1 MQFFELV
8 VDMFLKG
15 GFFMWPLL
23 LCAIAGIVLIIERML
38 FLREN
43 QINWDHF
50 QFELRSALKNN
61 NLDKAIV
68 LAAKTPGMIG
78 RVMQECLL
86 RIQAG
91 ETDVESATEKEI
103 LSEMESMEKSRGWL
117 ANIIQVA
124 PLLGLI
130 GTVQGMI
137 MCFMT
142 IERTSTAD
150 PRVLAN
156 GIYTALITTFAGLL
170 IAIPVSVAQEYIRKR
185 INKILHHLDLYLV
198 EVREW
203 LEHRDDPSAG
213 SRLEAA
219 RTALETATKRE
230 SEAANA
236 AVGAQP
242 APAIAGGQSH
252 A

>member
-1 MQFFELV
+1 MEYLKLT
-8 VDMFLKG
+8 VDLFLKG
-15 GFFMWPLL
+15 GIFMWPLL
-23 LCAIAGIVLIIERML
+23 IVAIAAVVLIIERFL

-43 QINWDHF
+43 KVDWDRFH
-50 QFELRSALKNN
+50 FELKSALKDE

-68 LAAKTPGMIG
+68 LAAKTKGVIG
-78 RVMQECLL
+78 RVLQECLL

-117 ANIIQVA
+117 ATIITVA

-137 MCFMT
+137 VCFMT
-142 IERTSTAD
+142 IERTATTD
-150 PRVLAN
+150 PKILAG

-170 IAIPVSVAQEYIRKR
+170 IAIPASLAQEHIRKQTNR
-185 INKILHHLDLYLV
+185 VLHYMDLYLI

-203 LEHRDDPSAG
+203 LEKRPTGAG
-213 SRLEAA
+213 
-219 RTALETATKRE
+219 RTSLDGGERHDA
-230 SEAANA
+230 S
-236 AVGAQP
+236 V
-242 APAIAGGQSH
+242 AGGTPVL
-252 A
+252 AGGARG

>member
-1 MQFFELV
+1 MEYLKMT

-15 GFFMWPLL
+15 GIFMWPLL
-23 LCAIAGIVLIIERML
+23 IVAIAAVVLIIERFL

-43 QINWDHF
+43 KVDWDRFH
-50 QFELRSALKNN
+50 FELKSALKDD

-68 LAAKTPGMIG
+68 LAAKTRGVIG

-117 ANIIQVA
+117 ATIITVA

-137 MCFMT
+137 VCFMT
-142 IERTSTAD
+142 IERTATTD
-150 PRVLAN
+150 PKILAG
-156 GIYTALITTFAGLL
+156 GIYTALITTFAGLM
-170 IAIPVSVAQEYIRKR
+170 IAIPASLAQEHIRKQTNR
-185 INKILHHLDLYLV
+185 VLHYMDLYLV

-203 LEHRDDPSAG
+203 LEKRPTGDDS
-213 SRLEAA
+213 SRGGAE
-219 RTALETATKRE
+219 RETA
-230 SEAANA
+230 S
-236 AVGAQP
+236 VSGATP
-242 APAIAGGQSH
+242 VLAGG
-252 A
+252 ARG

>member
-1 MQFFELV
+1 ME
-8 VDMFLKG
+8 FLKTMFDLYFKG
-15 GFFMWPLL
+15 GIFMWPLL
-23 LCAIAGIVLIIERML
+23 ACAIAAIVLIIERML

-43 QINWDHF
+43 KIEWDHF
-50 QFELRSALKNN
+50 HFELRSALKDG

-68 LAAKTPGMIG
+68 LAAKTPGVIG

-91 ETDVESATEKEI
+91 ERDVESATEKEI
-103 LSEMESMEKSRGWL
+103 LTEMASMERSRGWL
-117 ANIIQVA
+117 ATIIQVA

-142 IERTSTAD
+142 IERTATAD
-150 PRVLAN
+150 PRVLAG

-170 IAIPVSVAQEYIRKR
+170 IAIPASLAQEHIRKR
-185 INKILHHLDLYLV
+185 INNILHYLDLYLV

-203 LEHRDDPSAG
+203 LDVREKPEKGRK
-213 SRLEAA
+213 LEAA
-219 RTALETATKRE
+219 RNALRDATDTSDATAPVFE
-230 SEAANA
+230 
-236 AVGAQP
+236 AVGGKLAVE
-242 APAIAGGQSH
+242 GN
-252 A
+252 